1 MLLTHAHLKI
11 DTFTHKENRVF
22 AMHPSLSHYSEDEL
36 FLLMQQGSET
46 AYAVLYQR
54 YLDLLFSAALS
65 ILDNVDEARDAAQE
79 VLIWLWANRT
89 TIQINTSLKAYL
101 VGAVKQRCAAM
112 IREKASRD
120 NRQQIYASLGST
132 ITGASQL
139 ETKELG
145 NQLHA
150 AIAMVSPVSRKVFIM
165 SYIEKRQMKEI
176 AAVLNIKVQTA
187 KNHMQQALKTL
198 RQHLRKN

>member
-1 MLLTHAHLKI
+1 
-11 DTFTHKENRVF
+11 
-22 AMHPSLSHYSEDEL
+22 MHPLNNYSEDEL

-54 YLDLLFSAALS
+54 HLQLLYLAAYSEL
-65 ILDNVDEARDAAQE
+65 NNEDEAKDVAQE
-79 VLIWLWANRT
+79 VMIWLWANHRSVR
-89 TIQINTSLKAYL
+89 INTSLKTYL
-101 VGAVKQRCAAM
+101 VGAVKKRCKTMFRDKAA
-112 IREKASRD
+112 RAR
-120 NRQQIYASLGST
+120 RQEIYESLNETFTS
-132 ITGASQL
+132 ASQL

-150 AIAMVSPVSRKVFIM
+150 AMAMVSPTSKKVFVL
-165 SYIEKRQMKEI
+165 SYMEDKSMKEI
-176 AAVLNIKVQTA
+176 AAALNIRVQTA

>member
-1 MLLTHAHLKI
+1 MALTHAHLKI

-36 FLLMQQGSET
+36 FLLMQQGSEA

-54 YLDLLFSAALS
+54 YLDLLFSAAFL
-65 ILDNVDEARDAAQE
+65 ILDHEDAAKDVAQE
-79 VLIWLWANRT
+79 VLISLWAKHATLR
-89 TIQINTSLKAYL
+89 INTNLKAYL
-101 VGAVKQRCAAM
+101 LGAVRNRCATVL
-112 IREKASRD
+112 REKASRD
-120 NRQQIYASLGST
+120 NRQQIYASLSNT
-132 ITGASQL
+132 ITGAPPL

-145 NQLHA
+145 QQLHA
-150 AIAMVSPVSRKVFIM
+150 ALAMVSPVGRKVFIM
-165 SYIEKRQMKEI
+165 SYIEKKQMKEI
-176 AAVLNIKVQTA
+176 ASELNIKLQTA